1 MSGPSLRIA
10 TWNIQW
16 KTSVS
21 RAGQLMRERLL
32 ELGPEILCI
41 TEGYCDFLGG
51 EGHLIEAEPDY
62 GCPLVTGRRKVM
74 LWSRQPWSNVD
85 RIGHPEMPSG
95 RFVSGVTESSLGAI
109 TVVGVCIPWRD
120 AHVSSGRRDRR
131 PWQDHVVYLNGLER
145 YLKGA
150 RERTIVIGDYN
161 QKIPRTHAPHQVHAA
176 LTHCLGEH
184 LSAATG
190 GPLLPDGRTVIDH
203 IAHTLDLRPS
213 DLITLSNLAPGGET
227 LSDHLGVTASLSF

>member
-1 MSGPSLRIA
+1 MSQPSLRIA

-16 KTSVS
+16 KTRDS

-32 ELGPEILCI
+32 ELDPEILCI
-41 TEGYCDFLGG
+41 TEGYCDFLDG

-62 GCPLVTGRRKVM
+62 GYPLVTGRRKVM
-74 LWSRQPWSNVD
+74 LWSRHPWSEVE
-85 RIGHPEMPSG
+85 RTGHPEMPSG
-95 RFVSGVTESSLGAI
+95 RFVSGATETSVGEV

-131 PWQDHVVYLNGLER
+131 PWQDHVAYLSGLES

-150 RERTIVIGDYN
+150 RERTIVVGDYN
-161 QKIPRTHAPHQVHAA
+161 QKIPRTHAPQQVHAA
-176 LTHCLGEH
+176 LKRCLGEH
-184 LSAATG
+184 LPVATA
-190 GPLLPDGRTVIDH
+190 GPLSPYDRVVIDH
-203 IAHTLDLRPS
+203 IANTSDLRPS
-213 DLITLSNLAPGGET
+213 RIATLSNVGPEGEA